1 MAAKFRKSANV
12 MLLDDSR
19 PKASG
24 KEKPRA
30 VYKFS
35 KRGQNRGPVLESE
48 ERDRSTYDYSDEM

>member
-1 MAAKFRKSANV
+1 
-12 MLLDDSR
+12 MLLDSR
-19 PKASG
+19 PKAGG

-48 ERDRSTYDYSDEM
+48 KRDRSTYDYSDEW

>member
-1 MAAKFRKSANV
+1 MAAKSRKGANA
-12 MLLDDSR
+12 MLLDSW

-48 ERDRSTYDYSDEM
+48 KRDRSTYDYSDEW